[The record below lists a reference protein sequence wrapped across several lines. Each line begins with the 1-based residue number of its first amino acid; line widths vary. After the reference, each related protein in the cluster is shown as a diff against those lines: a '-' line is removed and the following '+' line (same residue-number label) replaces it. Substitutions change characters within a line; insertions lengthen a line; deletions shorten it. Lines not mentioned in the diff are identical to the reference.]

1 MTILPSARQRRRTW
15 YSTMYEY
22 GTPRGVGRLVSTAA
36 APKVCISA
44 VTSPSRPST
53 ATAPGSLHVLPT
65 TTVSMT
71 TGSPVIVTAG
81 APSPLMVTRGGV
93 VSGANWG
100 WGSTVAV
107 AAAVEVAVL
116 AEAEEPAMRANA
128 AAAAL
133 GTCMRLPSTP
143 YTFGSVAS
151 WEGNV
156 VRAYDSR
163 STSVAPPSSP
173 TTMIPPSAAGSTATG
188 LDRCV
193 VSRPVT

>member
-1 MTILPSARQRRRTW
+1 
-15 YSTMYEY
+15 MYEY
-22 GTPRGVGRLVSTAA
+22 GTPRRVGRLVSTAA

-53 ATAPGSLHVLPT
+53 ATAPGSLHALPT
-65 TTVSMT
+65 TTVSIT

-81 APSPLMVTRGGV
+81 APSPRMVTTGGV
-93 VSGANWG
+93 MSGTNRG
-100 WGSTVAV
+100 CGSTAAV
-107 AAAVEVAVL
+107 AATFEVSVP
-116 AEAEEPAMRANA
+116 EEDEEPAMRANA

-143 YTFGSVAS
+143 YTLGSVAS

-163 STSVAPPSSP
+163 SISVALPSSP

-188 LDRCV
+188 LDRWV
-193 VSRPVT
+193 VTRPVT